1 MSSSRLSVP
10 ENNSETKTSFSV
22 PEKPVAV
29 SRLNSFEAR
38 ENGNLVPQSSRIAPS
53 FPVRENSGPVLS
65 KLSLPTKFNFSK
77 LKTSD
82 AQGENF
88 QELDLTA
95 LFPTTFYHFTSLPSI
110 GLPSEAPYSFF
121 YLELGFFFLYYSYQ
135 NGATIELG
143 LHDLMSNRTK

>member
-10 ENNSETKTSFSV
+10 ENNSEAKTNFSV

-53 FPVRENSGPVLS
+53 FPVRENSGPDLS

-88 QELDLTA
+88 QELD
-95 LFPTTFYHFTSLPSI
+95 SI
-110 GLPSEAPYSFF
+110 FSVPKIIS
-121 YLELGFFFLYYSYQ
+121 
-135 NGATIELG
+135 
-143 LHDLMSNRTK
+143 